1 MSTSS
6 EDVDLGPSLLL
17 CGFRLRIGVVGQPM
31 SPLLDDSVKE
41 GVPSVQVGVEPSTE
55 AGGVQV
61 RVRPVAVAPE
71 PKPDVE
77 ELDSTLREDLL
88 SGRDSNLMSDMLTVS
103 DSRYAFTT

>member
-1 MSTSS
+1 
-6 EDVDLGPSLLL
+6 
-17 CGFRLRIGVVGQPM
+17 M

-88 SGRDSNLMSDMLTVS
+88 SGRDSNLMSDMLQHHV
-103 DSRYAFTT
+103 FTTVGTQNNFKYLNQYVHYCCTIYKVF

>member
-1 MSTSS
+1 MLETWPIS
-6 EDVDLGPSLLL
+6 
-17 CGFRLRIGVVGQPM
+17 IPM

-77 ELDSTLREDLL
+77 ELDSTLREDLF
-88 SGRDSNLMSDMLTVS
+88 SGRDSNLMSDMLQHHVLQRLEHKTILNI
-103 DSRYAFTT
+103 